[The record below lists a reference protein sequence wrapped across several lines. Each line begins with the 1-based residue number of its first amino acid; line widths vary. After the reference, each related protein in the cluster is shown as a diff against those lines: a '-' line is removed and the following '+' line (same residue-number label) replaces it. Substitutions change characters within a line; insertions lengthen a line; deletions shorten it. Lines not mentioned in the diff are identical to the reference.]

1 MFDLRLID
9 SFCPLCKADKISR
22 HKVIAHDVSKKLFE
36 IFECRRCGLAWQP
49 RAKVDMTDGN
59 QFFEERYRKKQKG
72 TYFDTQIKSEV
83 VKLQLEFV
91 LKLSPLEK
99 DRGRGDYLTSGADQ
113 VCLCTKQGK

>member
-1 MFDLRLID
+1 MFDLRLIE

-59 QFFEERYRKKQKG
+59 QFFEGRYRKKQKG
-72 TYFDTQIKSEV
+72 TYFDPQIKSEV

-91 LKLSPLEK
+91 LKLPPLEK
-99 DRGRGDYLTSGADQ
+99 EETA
-113 VCLCTKQGK
+113 